1 MSYPDLEDLLK
12 FWKPEKFEISSY
24 KWGIDERKNKS
35 YRTSGSDNS
44 GKCIYTYNELG
55 FRGDSVLKDGFKVM
69 SIGCS
74 LTEGVGVND
83 WETWPHMFS
92 KKILGGVDLNFGVGG
107 RSNDFISRCL
117 LTFYDYIK
125 PDLVLI
131 MYTSPQRREVYTSE
145 GNIEPFLPQ
154 TSWGWLKE
162 TEEGIEKQKNLLEL
176 QNCYSDFI
184 NWYKNHM
191 LIKFFLE
198 SKKCNWLWNG
208 SFNIL
213 SEYQEFNRFDGEY
226 SVKIDNGADGS
237 HPGPNHNL
245 EYSNRLFS
253 HIKNNFPDYLPS
265 KKSQT

>member
-131 MYTSPQRREVYTSE
+131 MYTS
-145 GNIEPFLPQ
+145 
-154 TSWGWLKE
+154 
-162 TEEGIEKQKNLLEL
+162 
-176 QNCYSDFI
+176 
-184 NWYKNHM
+184 
-191 LIKFFLE
+191 
-198 SKKCNWLWNG
+198 
-208 SFNIL
+208 
-213 SEYQEFNRFDGEY
+213 
-226 SVKIDNGADGS
+226 
-237 HPGPNHNL
+237 
-245 EYSNRLFS
+245 
-253 HIKNNFPDYLPS
+253 
-265 KKSQT
+265 